1 VKKVVVVLALIAAVW
16 GGKTLIDATGAKM
29 NREEAQNRVRVVLTG
44 LQQGASA
51 AQYQTAICMWWDG
64 SYALG
69 QEEFRTAADAF
80 DAWAR
85 DRRLTNLQR
94 FDVGEAVVEKAG
106 HALDSA
112 IVVVKGSVDGRSF
125 LARGAKGKPL
135 TWEQ

>member
-1 VKKVVVVLALIAAVW
+1 VW

-29 NREEAQNRVRVVLTG
+29 NREEAQTRVKIVLTG

-80 DAWAR
+80 DAWA
-85 DRRLTNLQR
+85 
-94 FDVGEAVVEKAG
+94 VVEKAG

-125 LARGAKGKPL
+125 LARGARGKPL
-135 TWEQ
+135 SWEQ

>member
-1 VKKVVVVLALIAAVW
+1 MKKVVVVLALIAAVW

-29 NREEAQNRVRVVLTG
+29 NREEAQNRVKIVLTG
-44 LQQGASA
+44 R
-51 AQYQTAICMWWDG
+51 
-64 SYALG
+64 
-69 QEEFRTAADAF
+69 EFRTAADAF